1 MKYMGKEFTTF
12 DTFEYAGYKYEWI
25 RIMQF
30 FPDLGII
37 KKIFYIK
44 ENLTVDLHNKTL
56 SEEINFLLQFLNDFF
71 VGFRV
76 HLHIEE
82 TFILL

>member
-1 MKYMGKEFTTF
+1 MIIFCRTHTVRPEFSNKHLK
-12 DTFEYAGYKYEWI
+12 AK
-25 RIMQF
+25 QF

-71 VGFRV
+71 DGFRE